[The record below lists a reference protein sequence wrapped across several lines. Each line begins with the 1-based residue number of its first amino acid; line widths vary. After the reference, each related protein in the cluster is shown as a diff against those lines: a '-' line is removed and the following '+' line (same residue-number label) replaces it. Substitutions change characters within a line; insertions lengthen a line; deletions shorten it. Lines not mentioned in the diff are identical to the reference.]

1 MSAHHYFPRLRWKT
15 AEWEALQELPVAVLT
30 GLTPIFDF
38 LDIDWDFPNKR
49 YAKSLAN
56 YLNGFG
62 STLQSSWPLD
72 RPVLLDVEKLDKH
85 GTSTFHPLDTCC
97 QDALAHN
104 KFVVPVYSPHYSN
117 NYLLAL
123 RRNNQ
128 FGVGLKLKASLLEQN
143 QYHID
148 NILLDLEI
156 KSTDVDLIIDLED
169 MGVCTHQQIQQIIVI
184 SQNLLSHC
192 TWRNVI
198 ISSTCYPTS
207 QSGIP
212 QHQIHLHRRE
222 EWVLWSN
229 VIASNSLIRTPSFS
243 DYPTA
248 SAKFTS
254 VDPRH
259 MSQYA
264 AVRYSTN
271 SDWIF
276 VKGTAVKGNGWG
288 QTQQL
293 CGILVGSIYYSGPTY
308 SWGDEYINERS
319 QGINKSGGSKEW
331 RKVAHTHHLKM
342 VTEQLRNFSASYP
355 VI

>member
-1 MSAHHYFPRLRWKT
+1 MSVHHYFPRLRWKS
-15 AEWEALQELPVAVLT
+15 AEWEALQELPMQALVE
-30 GLTPIFDF
+30 LTPIFDV
-38 LDIDWDFPNKR
+38 LDIDWDYPNEC

-56 YLNGFG
+56 YLSGFG
-62 STLQSSWPLD
+62 SILQSSWPLD
-72 RPVLLDVEKLDKH
+72 RAVLLDVEKLDKH
-85 GTSTFHPLDTCC
+85 GTSTSHPLDACC

-104 KFVVPVYSPHYSN
+104 KYIIPVYSPHYSN
-117 NYLLAL
+117 NYLLAF

-128 FGVGLKLKASLLEQN
+128 FGVGLKLKASFLEQN
-143 QYHID
+143 QYHIA
-148 NILLDLEI
+148 NILSDLVVD
-156 KSTDVDLIIDLED
+156 STDVDLIIDLED
-169 MGVCTHQQIQQIIVI
+169 MGECTHQQIQQIIATT
-184 SQNLLSHC
+184 QNLLSQFA
-192 TWRNVI
+192 WRNVI

-229 VIASNSLIRTPSFS
+229 VIASKRLQRTPSFS

-248 SAKFTS
+248 PAKFTS

-264 AVRYSTN
+264 AVRYSTY

-293 CGILVGSIYYSGPTY
+293 CGILVNSTYYSSPTY
-308 SWGDEYINERS
+308 SWGDGYICERS

-342 VTEQLRNFSASYP
+342 VTEQLRNFSLTYP